1 MQFKKD
7 YLFTFEKMKDD
18 ERHYELK
25 SLLTGASVGLAPALE
40 RSLAEVRKG
49 IRRGQAEAAQVVA
62 DSNRRAA
69 LSIVKEL
76 GYLEQQLGGQ
86 MQQLTTSV
94 HGAAAQISGSIEQA
108 ARYLGAEL
116 SHISFQL
123 SLQTQIGQET
133 LRILKESLDNES
145 RQYFEQGIAAFEQD
159 EIEIARERFQRALEA
174 NSTNAVAYQYLGF
187 IAVEDEDPDAALR
200 NFDLSR
206 KFAPDDRN
214 RALAWYHLA
223 NCRRALGALDEARAC
238 MDAAVELRD
247 GEAWLWYERAKI
259 CALQGKAADCDASLE
274 KAFWRDWLF
283 YAKSAL
289 EPGFD
294 MVSGAAEAAR
304 ARSKQKALDRL
315 DKDLGEMEALTQRLA
330 ELPTGEPAHVD
341 AAAALRTL
349 RDARD
354 TDNLYEF
361 LDAIRGVPQLT
372 RLVLEAAQRALA
384 ERVKGAE
391 GDLATLAGLRDL
403 ARRQSE
409 KALDEARKEHD
420 EMLAADD
427 KRIKGSGADVLDW
440 VYGIL
445 FGALGI
451 AFIFLMFLLWT
462 SSEDGA
468 GDKILGTIFAL
479 IGAVIAG
486 AVILFGG
493 GFFSMAAGG
502 VLAFFRRH
510 RGWRGKQD
518 ELLAEKQRELNDRQK
533 VKDDDFARRIRKA
546 EPGVAALQ
554 KDLAAVEKELEALP
568 K

>member
-1 MQFKKD
+1 
-7 YLFTFEKMKDD
+7 
-18 ERHYELK
+18 
-25 SLLTGASVGLAPALE
+25 
-40 RSLAEVRKG
+40 
-49 IRRGQAEAAQVVA
+49 
-62 DSNRRAA
+62 
-69 LSIVKEL
+69 
-76 GYLEQQLGGQ
+76 
-86 MQQLTTSV
+86 
-94 HGAAAQISGSIEQA
+94 
-108 ARYLGAEL
+108 
-116 SHISFQL
+116 
-123 SLQTQIGQET
+123 
-133 LRILKESLDNES
+133 
-145 RQYFEQGIAAFEQD
+145 
-159 EIEIARERFQRALEA
+159 
-174 NSTNAVAYQYLGF
+174 
-187 IAVEDEDPDAALR
+187 
-200 NFDLSR
+200 
-206 KFAPDDRN
+206 
-214 RALAWYHLA
+214 
-223 NCRRALGALDEARAC
+223 
-238 MDAAVELRD
+238 
-247 GEAWLWYERAKI
+247 
-259 CALQGKAADCDASLE
+259 
-274 KAFWRDWLF
+274 
-283 YAKSAL
+283 
-289 EPGFD
+289 
-294 MVSGAAEAAR
+294 
-304 ARSKQKALDRL
+304 
-315 DKDLGEMEALTQRLA
+315 MEALTQRLA